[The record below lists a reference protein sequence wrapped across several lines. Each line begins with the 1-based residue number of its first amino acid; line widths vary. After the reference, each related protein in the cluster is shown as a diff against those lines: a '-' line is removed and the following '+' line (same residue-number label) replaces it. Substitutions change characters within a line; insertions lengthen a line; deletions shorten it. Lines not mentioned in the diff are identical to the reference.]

1 MSITGGSAA
10 GRGPAPIPVDVAA
23 AVRAASTGLSV
34 LLLGG
39 LMTPIAQ
46 AYLPVV
52 GQFWLLLV
60 SVAAFATAGSQVG
73 DAELTHV
80 HGACAALGSFL
91 LVLPL
96 VFWYP
101 PAGAGLDFAQIVSA
115 AGAALVVGAL
125 AGHVAG
131 RRRDEVG

>member
-1 MSITGGSAA
+1 M
-10 GRGPAPIPVDVAA
+10 DVAA
-23 AVRAASTGLSV
+23 AVRAASTGLTV

-60 SVAAFATAGSQVG
+60 SVVAFAAAGSQVG
-73 DAELTHV
+73 DAELAPV

-96 VFWYP
+96 VFWFP

>member
-1 MSITGGSAA
+1 MSNSAGGASA
-10 GRGPAPIPVDVAA
+10 RGPAPVLVDVAT

-60 SVAAFATAGSQVG
+60 SVVAFAAAGSQVG
-73 DAELTHV
+73 DAELTPV

-96 VFWYP
+96 TFWFP
-101 PAGAGLDFAQIVSA
+101 PAGGGLDLAQIVSA
-115 AGAALVVGAL
+115 AGAAVVVGAV
-125 AGHVAG
+125 AGHLAG
-131 RRRDEVG
+131 RRRERAR

>member
-1 MSITGGSAA
+1 M
-10 GRGPAPIPVDVAA
+10 DVPA

-46 AYLPVV
+46 AYVPVI

-60 SVAAFATAGSQVG
+60 SVVAFAAAGVQVG
-73 DAELTHV
+73 DAQLTHV
-80 HGACAALGSFL
+80 HGACAALGSFV

-96 VFWYP
+96 VFWFP
-101 PAGAGLDFAQIVSA
+101 PADTGLDFAQVVSA
-115 AGAALVVGAL
+115 AGAAVVVGAA
-125 AGHVAG
+125 AGFVAG
-131 RRRDEVG
+131 RRRDGTAAA

>member
-1 MSITGGSAA
+1 MSNSAGGASA
-10 GRGPAPIPVDVAA
+10 RGPAPVLVDVAT

-60 SVAAFATAGSQVG
+60 SVVAFAAAGGEVTCLHEADMPRLRELMDAPLP
-73 DAELTHV
+73 DAERAGIAPSVEALESF
-80 HGACAALGSFL
+80 ARAALAAAAYLS
-91 LVLPL
+91 
-96 VFWYP
+96 
-101 PAGAGLDFAQIVSA
+101 PADVSPA
-115 AGAALVVGAL
+115 AALAPAPICL
-125 AGHVAG
+125 
-131 RRRDEVG
+131 

>member
-1 MSITGGSAA
+1 MSA
-10 GRGPAPIPVDVAA
+10 RGPVPTPVDVAA

-39 LMTPIAQ
+39 LLTPIAQ
-46 AYLPVV
+46 LYVPLL
-52 GQFWLLLV
+52 GQYWLLLV
-60 SVAAFATAGSQVG
+60 SVAAFATAGSRVG

-96 VFWYP
+96 VIWFP
-101 PAGAGLDFAQIVSA
+101 PADTGLDVAQVVSA
-115 AGAALVVGAL
+115 AGAAVVVGAV
-125 AGHVAG
+125 AGHLAG
-131 RRRDEVG
+131 RRRDAAG